1 MHLFKY
7 FKNLIKFVKFGGITT
22 LEITQKKGYESLK
35 GLKIV
40 ITGGTSGIGLTVAKR
55 FIEEGAS
62 VLITGRS
69 EQKLTEAK
77 AKIDSPNLITYL
89 WDLNDYNQY
98 NNHLKNI
105 LQKTGSIDVFI
116 NNAGILI
123 NLNEIN
129 DQLEDWNTIFNTNL
143 KSMYFNTLWICNNLL
158 GKGNLVKVINI
169 SSMSEAIH
177 EVDPYNISKSGI
189 SSMIK
194 GFVKEYAA
202 KGLIINAIAPGI
214 VATKMTNL
222 ESQTNAYRENNPS
235 KRITIP
241 EEITEFILFISSS
254 SCYYLQGQTIFIDG
268 GESIR

>member
-1 MHLFKY
+1 MRLIKY
-7 FKNLIKFVKFGGITT
+7 FKNLIEFVKFGGITT
-22 LEITQKKGYESLK
+22 LEITQKTGYESLK
-35 GLKIV
+35 GLNIV
-40 ITGGTSGIGLTVAKR
+40 ITGGTSGIGFTVAKR
-55 FIEEGAS
+55 FIEEGAT

-77 AKIDSPNLITYL
+77 TKIDSPNLLTYL
-89 WDLNDYNQY
+89 WDLNDYDQY

-105 LQKTGSIDVFI
+105 LQKTGKIDVFI
-116 NNAGILI
+116 NNAGILS
-123 NLNEIN
+123 NLNKKEN
-129 DQLEDWNTIFNTNL
+129 QLIDWNTIFNTNL
-143 KSMYFNTLWICNNLL
+143 KSMYFNTLWICENLL
-158 GKGNLVKVINI
+158 TRNQIVKVINI

-189 SSMIK
+189 SSMVK
-194 GFVKEYAA
+194 GFAKEYAA
-202 KGLIINAIAPGI
+202 KGLIINAIAPGV

-235 KRITIP
+235 KRNAVP
-241 EEITEFILFISSS
+241 EEIAEFILFISSS